1 MVDGNFHISAYFSYN
16 AHCVSIQLQFLEI
29 FLPIQAISG
38 KCTKSIRLAVS
49 ILLTNR
55 L

>member
-1 MVDGNFHISAYFSYN
+1 MVDGNFHIGAYFSYN
-16 AHCVSIQLQFLEI
+16 AHYVSIQFLEI
-29 FLPIQAISG
+29 FSSIQAISG

>member
-1 MVDGNFHISAYFSYN
+1 MVDGNFHISAYFTYN
-16 AHCVSIQLQFLEI
+16 AHRVSIIQFLEI
-29 FLPIQAISG
+29 FSQIQAISG
-38 KCTKSIRLAVS
+38 KYTKSIRLAVS